1 MAPKNIKP
9 VAKKAEPVRKYKSVL
24 EEMREKNKFINFK
37 SGAFFVVLGTFVMYA
52 SRIPFL
58 PKIDDPFILP
68 ETREPGV
75 LDHSMRLVM
84 EIGIALIVLGVG
96 VIIAKTLTG
105 KRRKSKHT

>member
-1 MAPKNIKP
+1 MAPKKTKP
-9 VAKKAEPVRKYKSVL
+9 VAKNAQPARKYKSVF

-52 SRIPFL
+52 SRIPFFS
-58 PKIDDPFILP
+58 KIDQPFILP
-68 ETREPGV
+68 ETGEPGV
-75 LDHSMRLVM
+75 LDHGMRLVM

-105 KRRKSKHT
+105 KNKKSKH